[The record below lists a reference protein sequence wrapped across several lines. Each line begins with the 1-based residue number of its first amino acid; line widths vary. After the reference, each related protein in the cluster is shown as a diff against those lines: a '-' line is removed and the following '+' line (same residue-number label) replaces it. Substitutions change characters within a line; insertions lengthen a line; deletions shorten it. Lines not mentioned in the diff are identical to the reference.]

1 VSRRPGPS
9 FDAIDLV
16 LERAVAEGRV
26 PGAVAVVTGT
36 SGILFESAR
45 GQTAI
50 GADVPMRPDTVFR
63 IASMTKPVTSVAVLM
78 LAEDGKLAL
87 DDPLARHLPGYRQPH
102 VLASFDDTTGEYTV
116 RPAKR
121 DVTIR
126 DLLTHTSGYGY
137 WFLDRELLIEA
148 KGRVEYFNAP
158 FLMHD
163 PGERFSYGISTD
175 VLGQLIEP
183 LSGLPLARFFAERIF
198 APLGMTETS
207 FDQPEDPT
215 RAAGMHRCVDDGFER
230 VASDTRGDAPRGGG
244 GLHSTAR
251 DYAAFLRMLLRGGT
265 SDRGEQLLTAA
276 SVDAMTS
283 NQIGDLFA
291 GLQRSVFPPRT
302 LDFTF
307 LDGTQKFGF
316 NLAIETRDRPGRR
329 QAGSWSWAG
338 IFNTYFWG
346 DPKTGIGAVLMMQMS
361 PFCHPRSLAVL
372 DEVEAA
378 IYSAAHA

>member
-1 VSRRPGPS
+1 RAARAVDPGDRSDGGRDRRRQARGGRKISAHARAARHAAVQLHEGAVRRRAPRFRLPRRRAPGRVSAEPGLGKIGE
-9 FDAIDLV
+9 A
-16 LERAVAEGRV
+16 LERAAAERRV
-26 PGAVAVVTGT
+26 PGAVAIVTDRRG
-36 SGILFESAR
+36 GLFEAAHGSAAVR
-45 GQTAI
+45 RSR
-50 GADVPMRPDTVFR
+50 PMRADTVFR

-265 SDRGEQLLTAA
+265 SERGEQLVTTA

-283 NQIGDLFA
+283 NQSGALYPV
-291 GLQRSVFPPRT
+291 LQRSVFSLRT
-302 LDFTF
+302 L
-307 LDGTQKFGF
+307 
-316 NLAIETRDRPGRR
+316 
-329 QAGSWSWAG
+329 
-338 IFNTYFWG
+338 
-346 DPKTGIGAVLMMQMS
+346 V
-361 PFCHPRSLAVL
+361 V
-372 DEVEAA
+372 
-378 IYSAAHA
+378 